1 MRSGVTGQLLIGA
14 SRCSEE
20 REVVGQYLKK
30 QDGRDNLMPAIPC
43 FLCGKQLRR
52 RIDKN
57 RKPYF
62 ICDPCGTQIFIR
74 RKQGID
80 NLVELIATLEGR
92 DLPFREHARVLYK
105 IQAVLAEIRGIKKE
119 IKAARR
125 GTRSVFAR

>member
-1 MRSGVTGQLLIGA
+1 
-14 SRCSEE
+14 
-20 REVVGQYLKK
+20 
-30 QDGRDNLMPAIPC
+30 MPAIPC
-43 FLCGKQLRR
+43 FLCGKQLKR

-80 NLVELIATLEGR
+80 NLFELIATLRGR

-105 IQAVLAEIRGIKKE
+105 IQAVLAEIRGLKKE
-119 IKAARR
+119 IKTLDRELGLFSRDKDKERKRARELLH
-125 GTRSVFAR
+125 ARIENLLSQLKRIAHNDAHI

>member
-1 MRSGVTGQLLIGA
+1 
-14 SRCSEE
+14 
-20 REVVGQYLKK
+20 
-30 QDGRDNLMPAIPC
+30 MPAIPC

-80 NLVELIATLEGR
+80 NLVELIATLRWR
-92 DLPFREHARVLYK
+92 DLPFREHARVLYR

-119 IKAARR
+119 IKSLDGELGLFSRDKDKERRRARELLN
-125 GTRSVFAR
+125 ARIENLLSQLKRIAHNDAHI